1 MTDINSALVA
11 AHRANIGRYRR
22 LLQTELTDLE
32 RAFIQRRLAEEH
44 RALEE
49 LQSERRAGQS
59 AASPPALRPT
69 GNSAPPAVFAAVHGS
84 A

>member
-1 MTDINSALVA
+1 MTDINSALTA

-32 RAFIQRRLAEEH
+32 RNFIHRRLAEEH

-49 LQSERRAGQS
+49 LRSEHGPGRS
-59 AASPPALRPT
+59 AASPPPAQSAAD
-69 GNSAPPAVFAAVHGS
+69 GAPPVSAVVRPLWR
-84 A
+84 